1 MLEGMDY
8 CVRYVAL
15 PLRVHGLTVVDENGF
30 YNIYINSE
38 QSTAVQIDALR
49 HELEHIKQ
57 NDFAKTNTP
66 IEFIEAI

>member
-30 YNIYINSE
+30 YNIYINCD
-38 QSTAVQIDALR
+38 QSTDVQLDALR
-49 HELEHIKQ
+49 HELEHIKR